1 MKKYNDLYIKFH
13 ATYNFEYDCL
23 LLKAYEAVLFSK
35 FKCTSIKIKFP
46 DIFYSALNLQVFF
59 SVLK

>member
-13 ATYNFEYDCL
+13 ATYNFQYDCL
-23 LLKAYEAVLFSK
+23 LLKAYEAILFSK

-46 DIFYSALNLQVFF
+46 DIFYSALNL
-59 SVLK
+59 